1 MIKIEEIENF
11 FDNWE
16 RKNVD
21 YKDEQYCFK
30 YAEDTQLAYIAGFK
44 KCRAMLKHIIH
55 EMEQDSLYPKPVNK
69 EVFKVLQRHV
79 KKLKSI

>member
-44 KCRAMLKHIIH
+44 KCYVERTTI
-55 EMEQDSLYPKPVNK
+55 
-69 EVFKVLQRHV
+69 
-79 KKLKSI
+79 KSIIL

>member
-1 MIKIEEIENF
+1 MNKQFKITDNF
-11 FDNWE
+11 YFWQ
-16 RKNVD
+16 KNVD